1 MFGSGFSGS
10 CTYLLGFNFV
20 FVRLVLVCLKGSGIM
35 CFPGRGLREQLP
47 EGSCCSVGM
56 YAKFAIGAASLR
68 TGGGC
73 PWSGYILNE
82 QVVVALQLPHN

>member
-1 MFGSGFSGS
+1 MGSQNFRVFGSGFSGS

-68 TGGGC
+68 TGGV
-73 PWSGYILNE
+73 SLVRI
-82 QVVVALQLPHN
+82 HT